1 MPENIQTNIVICE
14 GMLNNQ
20 ANPITIDS
28 GEAIISI
35 NYEPSLLGGYRR
47 LSGITKFDTNIVP
60 GAGDRV
66 LGVSVFGSGALA
78 ARDNATPN
86 VDIYVSSGSGWGAK
100 INTDTRTAG
109 GKHFFTKYNFTGTRR
124 IIGVDGKNNPFRWDG
139 TTYTL
144 LNAAG
149 SPSNAKYVAEF
160 KRHIFYSG
168 YTSNTGAIT
177 FSVPL
182 DETSF
187 AAADGAGEIVVGDT
201 VVALRKFREQ
211 LIIFC
216 DNSIFKLVGDS
227 KFNFE
232 LLPITFDIGCAAAD
246 TIQEIGGNLY
256 FLGPDG
262 IRTLA
267 GTERIGDIELAS
279 VSKNVQDL
287 FPNVLATSNV
297 NITSV
302 TVPSKSQYRL
312 FYSNDSDAV
321 ADALGVIGGIKRD
334 TQGELKWEWGELKG
348 IKAFCA
354 DSDFIANQERV
365 MHGAFD
371 GFIYEQELG
380 NDFAGTAINSVLQT
394 AYNHFDDP
402 SKRKVLY
409 KATIFYQAEG
419 VIALDVFLLYDY
431 DDGTK
436 LQPAKFTITTGGSTT
451 TYGAAVYGTDAYG
464 SAEIPR
470 TKQTTIGSGFQTSLK
485 FLANDSNPAHIIQG
499 FALEY
504 GLASRR

>member
-1 MPENIQTNIVICE
+1 MPEKILTNVVVCE
-14 GMLNNQ
+14 GGLNNQ
-20 ANPITIDS
+20 ANPITIGS
-28 GEAIISI
+28 GETIISI

-47 LSGITKFDTNIVP
+47 LSGITKFDTTAVT
-60 GAGDRV
+60 GTGDRV
-66 LGVSVFGSGALA
+66 LGVAVFGSGVLA
-78 ARDNATPN
+78 VRD
-86 VDIYVSSGSGWGAK
+86 SSTSADVFTSTGSGWTK
-100 INTDTRTAG
+100 INGGATRTKG
-109 GKHFFTKYNFTGTRR
+109 GKHFFTKYDYTGTRR
-124 IIGVDGKNNPFRWDG
+124 IIGVDGKSNPFRWDG

-144 LNAAG
+144 LNASG
-149 SPSNAKYVAEF
+149 SPANAKYVAEF

-201 VVALRKFREQ
+201 VVALKKFREE

-216 DNSIFKLVGDS
+216 ASSIFKLTGSS
-227 KFNFE
+227 KFDFE
-232 LLPITFDIGCAAAD
+232 LLPVTFDIGCAAPD
-246 TIQEIGGNLY
+246 TVQEIGGDLY

-267 GTERIGDIELAS
+267 ATERIGDIELAA
-279 VSKNVQDL
+279 VSKKIQNL
-287 FPNVLATSNV
+287 FPSVLSTANT
-297 NITSV
+297 NITTV
-302 TVPSKSQYRL
+302 TVPAKDQYRL
-312 FYSNDSDAV
+312 FYPNDSDAV
-321 ADALGVIGGIKRD
+321 ADSLGIIGGITRD
-334 TQGELKWEWGELKG
+334 SQGELQWSWGEIKG

-365 MHGAFD
+365 VHGAFD

-380 NDFAGTAINSVLQT
+380 NDFSGTAINSVLQT

-402 SKRKVLY
+402 SKRKILY
-409 KATIFYQAEG
+409 KATVFYQAEG
-419 VIALDVFLLYDY
+419 VISLDVFVLYDY
-431 DDGTK
+431 DESGK

-451 TYGAAVYGTDAYG
+451 VYGAAVYGTDAYG

-470 TKQTTIGSGFQTSLK
+470 LQQVTIGSGFQASLK

-499 FALEY
+499 FVLEY
-504 GLASRR
+504 GLGIRR